1 MRARRSTPASGCAPL
16 NSCWSSWRRGSS
28 PASCRTRK
36 ACARPGAAMSPP
48 AASPLLSGDCRVRFG
63 GERAEVET
71 GRGAPALR
79 VALPV
84 LAGAAE
90 EQLLAAAAAA
100 EERAGYRLFQ
110 RGNSL
115 AGFAV
120 AAPEPDLETATLEL
134 YRRLFAVTAGRHLY
148 RICNYVPQ
156 INAHSQGLE
165 NYRHFCRGRSLAFE
179 ATFGAQFQRR
189 LPPPSRSARRPA
201 RSPSVSS
208 PVRPRRGISKTL
220 GRCPPSSTPNST
232 GHGRRAFRAPRR
244 WRGMGPG
251 GGNPDPDHVVDHPA
265 DRYRHLL
272 DLLLR
277 KHSASV
283 SREPSAIGSR
293 SPCGFPPPRAPP
305 EHACSTYEPR
315 SGRCSRHSCA
325 RTECTSF

>member
-1 MRARRSTPASGCAPL
+1 
-16 NSCWSSWRRGSS
+16 
-28 PASCRTRK
+28 
-36 ACARPGAAMSPP
+36 MSPP

-189 LPPPSRSARRPA
+189 LPAAFAVGAAAGPLAIGFLAGEAAPRHFENPRQVPAFEYPEQYGPRPPSFSRATAVEGDGAGRIFISGTAAVRGHASVADGDVARQLACTLENLALMGEATGAGPDLGLREGWRRSFKVFLRRPEDLGFVQAKLARRLVSPGDTVSYLRADLCRAELAVEIEATLA
-201 RSPSVSS
+201 R
-208 PVRPRRGISKTL
+208 
-220 GRCPPSSTPNST
+220 
-232 GHGRRAFRAPRR
+232 
-244 WRGMGPG
+244 
-251 GGNPDPDHVVDHPA
+251 
-265 DRYRHLL
+265 
-272 DLLLR
+272 
-277 KHSASV
+277 
-283 SREPSAIGSR
+283 
-293 SPCGFPPPRAPP
+293 
-305 EHACSTYEPR
+305 
-315 SGRCSRHSCA
+315 
-325 RTECTSF
+325 